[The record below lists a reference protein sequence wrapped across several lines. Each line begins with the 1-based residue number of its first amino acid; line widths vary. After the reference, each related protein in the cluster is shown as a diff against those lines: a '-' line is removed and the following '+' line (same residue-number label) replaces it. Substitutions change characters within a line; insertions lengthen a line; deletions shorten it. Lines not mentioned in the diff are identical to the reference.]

1 MVLDFSCVAETA
13 TLIDPEFNKTL
24 FMTHG
29 HLWGPGLHNSVD
41 RWPPLNPGDVF
52 YTVTRIKS
60 EPNTSRASLHYGV

>member
-52 YTVTRIKS
+52 
-60 EPNTSRASLHYGV
+60 LYGRTHKK